1 MNTTFLLL
9 AEFGSADI
17 PVEIVCSRY
26 LGLDARTAKRQAA
39 MAVLPFPAFRPGTQK
54 GPWLARIT
62 DVAAWLDKERE
73 RGVSDWR
80 NRQGAHSNL
89 DS

>member
-1 MNTTFLLL
+1 MNTVFLLL
-9 AEFGSADI
+9 AEFGQADV
-17 PVEIVCSRY
+17 PVEAICSRY
-26 LGLDARTAKRQAA
+26 LGLDERQAKRQASLA
-39 MAVLPFPAFRPGTQK
+39 SLPFPVYRPGTQK

-80 NRQGAHSNL
+80 NRQAS
-89 DS
+89 